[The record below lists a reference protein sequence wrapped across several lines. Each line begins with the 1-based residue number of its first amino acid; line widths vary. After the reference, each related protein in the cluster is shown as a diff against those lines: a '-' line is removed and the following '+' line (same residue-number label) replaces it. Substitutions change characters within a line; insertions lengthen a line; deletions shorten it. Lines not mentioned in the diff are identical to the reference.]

1 MPVKCREVIIDALE
15 MLIVQAEEAPLEQS
29 EANAA
34 IRTLNDMMA
43 QWEAQSIYL
52 GYTFVSDLADEMTV
66 PLGAILGIKCNLAL
80 YLAPKYNVEASALL
94 IKNAAESYDVVVD
107 IAAEMKSS
115 EYPCT
120 LPQGSGNDDLGY
132 RNDVFYPS
140 QQDTILTET
149 GGSIALED
157 ETTEES

>member
-1 MPVKCREVIIDALE
+1 MPVKTREVITDALE
-15 MLIVQAEEAPLEQS
+15 MLIVQAEEAKIEQA
-29 EANAA
+29 EGNAA

-52 GYTFVSDLADEMTV
+52 GYTIVSDMSDEITV

-94 IKNAAESYDVVVD
+94 IKNATESFDVVVD
-107 IAAEMKSS
+107 IATEMRPS
-115 EYPCT
+115 EYPST

-132 RNDVFYPS
+132 RNDTFYPA

-157 ETTEES
+157 DTDG